1 MATYDDEIKIEENP
15 SLQMTK
21 GLTSPST
28 SSSDDKYL
36 WKNLSEDQKDKV
48 LASTVSFQGIKMSF
62 KQMNGEDLSICNYL
76 SSKAIKNI
84 LDGKEFQIGRSL
96 EPKKDEIYMPRRFM
110 RRKKMDMD
118 SGYTLETAPLPDS
131 HHDED
136 DHDDKEEDDNE
147 EEVV

>member
-110 RRKKMDMD
+110 RRK
-118 SGYTLETAPLPDS
+118 
-131 HHDED
+131 
-136 DHDDKEEDDNE
+136 
-147 EEVV
+147 

>member
-1 MATYDDEIKIEENP
+1 MATYDDEIKIKIEENP

-96 EPKKDEIYMPRRFM
+96 EPKKDEIYMP
-110 RRKKMDMD
+110 
-118 SGYTLETAPLPDS
+118 
-131 HHDED
+131 
-136 DHDDKEEDDNE
+136 
-147 EEVV
+147 

>member
-84 LDGKEFQIGRSL
+84 LDGKEFQIGKSL

-110 RRKKMDMD
+110 RRKHNLMKTDMD

-131 HHDED
+131 HHD
-136 DHDDKEEDDNE
+136 DKEDDNE

>member
-1 MATYDDEIKIEENP
+1 MATYDDEIKIKIEENP

-28 SSSDDKYL
+28 SSSDDKY
-36 WKNLSEDQKDKV
+36 LSEDQKDKV

-96 EPKKDEIYMPRRFM
+96 EPKKDEIYMLRRFL
-110 RRKKMDMD
+110 MDMD
-118 SGYTLETAPLPDS
+118 RLHS
-131 HHDED
+131 
-136 DHDDKEEDDNE
+136 
-147 EEVV
+147 